1 MKIFYIVIS
10 IYFILIG
17 NSFSIA
23 SEKIAFIDLN
33 FILSNSIEGKK
44 ILDQLEVENSKNLK
58 FFQTEE
64 KNLKI
69 EKEKIEKLR
78 NILSKDEYNRK
89 INSFNNEL
97 NLYKQKKSKMIK
109 SFEDSKNSELNTFFS
124 NLNEIM
130 NSFMQ
135 ENSINLILDKK
146 NIIMANNKNDISQ
159 EILQLINIK

>member
-1 MKIFYIVIS
+1 MKIFYIVFS

-23 SEKIAFIDLN
+23 SDKIAFIDLN

-124 NLNEIM
+124 NLNKIM

-146 NIIMANNKNDISQ
+146 NIIIANNKNDISQ

>member
-1 MKIFYIVIS
+1 MKIFYIVFS

-23 SEKIAFIDLN
+23 NDKIAFIDLN

-89 INSFNNEL
+89 INLFNNEL

-124 NLNEIM
+124 NLNKIM

>member
-1 MKIFYIVIS
+1 MKIFYIVFS

-23 SEKIAFIDLN
+23 SDKIAFIDLN

-124 NLNEIM
+124 NLNKIM